1 MLNGNMLKASPIEV
15 WKKKRLLTI
24 LFIVNIF
31 LEASKIN
38 VKNLEGRRK
47 TVFKEAVILL
57 GRKF

>member
-1 MLNGNMLKASPIEV
+1 MLNGNMLKASPTEV

-47 TVFKEAVILL
+47 TVFKEIVIVL

>member
-1 MLNGNMLKASPIEV
+1 MLNGNMLKASPTEV

-24 LFIVNIF
+24 LSIVNIF

-47 TVFKEAVILL
+47 TVFKEVVIVL

>member
-1 MLNGNMLKASPIEV
+1 MLNGNMLKASPTEV

-47 TVFKEAVILL
+47 TVFKEVVIVL